1 MQSNKMYINHVKS
14 KINYKDKLY
23 ARRQIGKHLRRMK
36 NIKCKKDWYK
46 NQVVPKVNVP
56 VVQVTCGKNLVCK
69 ALVDTG
75 SSVNILGKN
84 TLNELIKLRIV
95 KKVYAT
101 KIQCMSASNNALE
114 LIGQCEVKIKLG
126 SFTWKVQFVI
136 AKNFPWEMLL
146 GVTFIKKSQ
155 MLINLHENCVHF
167 SFKPEAKIKLVE
179 KVCTQVNC
187 VEDKEV
193 IGTPEIKKQLGGPVI

>member
-56 VVQVTCGKNLVCK
+56 VIQVTCGKKLLCK

-95 KKVYAT
+95 QKLYAT
-101 KIQCMSASNNALE
+101 KIQCMSSASNNVLE
-114 LIGQCEVKIKLG
+114 LIGRCEVKIKLG
-126 SFTWKVQFVI
+126 SFTWKVQFVV
-136 AKNFPWEMLL
+136 AKNF
-146 GVTFIKKSQ
+146 
-155 MLINLHENCVHF
+155 
-167 SFKPEAKIKLVE
+167 
-179 KVCTQVNC
+179 
-187 VEDKEV
+187 
-193 IGTPEIKKQLGGPVI
+193 